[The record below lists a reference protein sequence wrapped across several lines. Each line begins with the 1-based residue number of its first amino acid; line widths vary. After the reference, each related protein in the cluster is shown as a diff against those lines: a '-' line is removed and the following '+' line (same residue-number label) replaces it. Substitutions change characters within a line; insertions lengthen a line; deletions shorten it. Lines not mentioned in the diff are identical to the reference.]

1 MGNGQLGESFM
12 MTEFIIQN
20 IVTGKVYDIS
30 ELVSDI
36 EWETYIGFDPGK
48 LTFNMIADPNV
59 KLDYGDI
66 IRFKWDGKNV
76 FYGKL
81 FIKKKSADNLWE
93 VVAYDKKRY
102 LKNEDTVVFSAM
114 TSDQKFAKIC
124 KDNDLPYRVLDKS
137 GWRCPPVVED
147 KVAYT
152 DMIQRA
158 LDLTLI
164 NYGMWYFIRDNF
176 GTLEH
181 ISLNRLVTKLLI
193 GDESLLTDFS
203 YSGSIDDSFNQIK
216 LTRDNEETQKRE
228 VYIVKDSKNIA
239 YWGKLQ
245 YHETVDDKMNEAQI
259 ANQAAMLLKAKNAPK
274 RTLELECLGDISISA
289 GSGVTTQIADLDDE
303 GFGKQQLCIVSKC
316 THSFSLFHTMTL
328 EMRVV

>member
-1 MGNGQLGESFM
+1 M

-20 IVTGKVYDIS
+20 INNGKIYDVS

-36 EWETYIGFDPGK
+36 EWETYIDSNPGK
-48 LTFNMIADPNV
+48 LTFNMLSDANV
-59 KLDYGDI
+59 TLNYGDI
-66 IRFKWDGKNV
+66 IRFKWDGKNI

-81 FIKKKSADNLWE
+81 FIKKKSANNLWE

-102 LKNEDTVVFSAM
+102 LKNEDTVVFPAM

-124 KDNDLPYRVLDKS
+124 KENDLTYRLLDKS
-137 GWRCPPVVED
+137 GWRCPAVVED
-147 KVAYT
+147 KISFN

-164 NYGMWYFIRDNF
+164 NYGMWYIIRDNF

-181 ISLNRLVTKLLI
+181 VAINRLVTKLLI
-193 GDESLLTDFS
+193 GDQSLLTDFS
-203 YSGSIDDSFNQIK
+203 FSGSIDESYNQVK

-239 YWGKLQ
+239 LWGKLQ

-259 ANQAAMLLKAKNAPK
+259 ANQAALLLKAKNIPK
-274 RTLELECLGDISISA
+274 RTLELDCLGDISISA
-289 GSGVTTQIADLDDE
+289 GCGVTTQISDLDDE

-316 THSFSLFHTMTL
+316 THNFGLFHTMNL

>member
-1 MGNGQLGESFM
+1 M

-30 ELVSDI
+30 DLVSDI
-36 EWETYIGFDPGK
+36 EWVTYIEAEAGK
-48 LTFNMIADPNV
+48 LKFNMISDPSV
-59 KLDYGDI
+59 KLDFGDI

-81 FIKKKSADNLWE
+81 FSKEKAADNLWE
-93 VVAYDKKRY
+93 IEAYDKKRY
-102 LKNEDTVVFSAM
+102 LKNEDTLVFPAM

-124 KDNDLPYRVLDKS
+124 KDNNLPYRILDKS
-137 GWRCPPVVED
+137 GWRCPPVIED
-147 KVAYT
+147 KKTYN

-164 NYGMWYFIRDNF
+164 NFGMWYFIRDNF

-181 ISLNRLVTKLLI
+181 VSLNRLVTKLLI

-259 ANQAAMLLKAKNAPK
+259 ANQAAMLLKAKNTPK
-274 RTLELECLGDISISA
+274 HSLELECIGDISISA
-289 GSGVTTQIADLDDE
+289 GSGVTTQITDLQDE